1 MTQGIQEELIGAVP
15 QGLCEAILGG
25 RCVAFVGAGFSAAA
39 RLPTWKSLLL
49 AVADTGEVPS
59 EERVEIRA
67 LLQADTPHSSVSAD
81 AYEQAAQLL
90 QDHLGR
96 SAFTDAVRESLRPD
110 SHARESETM
119 RARMRYLAEIPFRAV
134 LTTNFD
140 TLIEGLPPEPETYQK
155 VLWPWGGSRWWDEAF
170 WGEGDRGLASRVV
183 KLHGD
188 LMTSEQ
194 AASIVFTRRD
204 YRRQLHTRAGYLSF
218 LHALLSTSTV
228 LFMGTS
234 FEDAY
239 LNELRSQVLALID
252 YQEGQRPVAYAIL
265 NDVPELKRRHFE
277 AHEGINILSYSTPPN
292 DHSGFDA
299 HLKRIWEGTA
309 ILPRFGA
316 LLRGKRILWVD
327 PNPRH
332 NEAGYR
338 FIARALSS
346 VDDDASAGITQ
357 VRTPGEAIDAF
368 EKAPRETFHLV
379 VSHWG
384 HDQGPN
390 GQANA
395 LHLLDRMHSENHRCP
410 TIVFGAKPAP
420 EHAEANKRAALS
432 HGAYAYCATWETL
445 FRHLERLLSPGHE
458 TL

>member
-1 MTQGIQEELIGAVP
+1 VTRVTHEDISESVP
-15 QGLCEAILGG
+15 KGLSDAILGG

-39 RLPTWKSLLL
+39 RLPTWRSLLL
-49 AVADTGEVPS
+49 AVAEAGEVPS
-59 EERVEIRA
+59 EERGEIQA
-67 LLQADTPHSSVSAD
+67 LLHAEQPQSSVSAD

-90 QDHLGR
+90 QDQLGR

-110 SHARESETM
+110 SHALGSETM
-119 RARMRYLAEIPFRAV
+119 QARMRHLAEIPFRAV

-140 TLIEGLPPEPETYQK
+140 TLIEGLPPEPDTYQK
-155 VLWPWGGSRWWDEAF
+155 VLWPWGGSRWWGEAF

-188 LMTSEQ
+188 LMTSDQ

-277 AHEGINILSYSTPPN
+277 AHEGIKILGYDTPPN

-299 HLKRIWEGTA
+299 HLKRIWERTA
-309 ILPRFGA
+309 ILPRFGE
-316 LLRGKRILWVD
+316 LLRGKRILWLD

-332 NEAGYR
+332 NEAGYQ
-338 FIARALSS
+338 FISRALSS
-346 VDDDASAGITQ
+346 VDDDSSGGIVQ
-357 VRTPGEAIDAF
+357 VRTPEEAIEAF
-368 EKAPRETFHLV
+368 ENAPSETFQLV

-384 HDQGPN
+384 HNQGPE
-390 GQANA
+390 GLPNA
-395 LHLLDRMHSENHRCP
+395 LHLLDRMHTEKHRCP
-410 TIVFGAKPAP
+410 TLIFGAQTSN
-420 EHAEANKRAALS
+420 EHAESNKRAALS

-445 FRHLERLLSPGHE
+445 FRHLERLLLPGHE